1 MFKFDV
7 NNKVELPTFILRNK
21 SLHNLGS
28 IKGVQAFN
36 PTFNFNSCQEF
47 SCEVYKFE
55 NGVENPLWNKIKDN
69 KIIYIPE
76 LQEQYEIGVSIDD
89 EDATKKTITGKSLCE
104 AELSQRIL
112 RDIEINTESDISRD
126 DYSISVFYDET
137 NAKTS
142 ILNRIL
148 DKVPH
153 YKIGYVAPTLRGIS
167 RAFNIDGTSIYD
179 FMTGDLAEEYDCLF
193 VFDSL
198 TRTINCYDLLN
209 YCPSCKKRFDSSES
223 HYKMICPKCNNA
235 DNIIKGYG
243 DDTTV
248 FISKENL
255 ANSIN
260 LQTNKDE
267 VKNMLK
273 IIGGD
278 DDITAAVSY
287 LTMNNGYIINITED
301 MKSDMSTTLAKKV
314 DEYNKK
320 LKEVEPEYEA
330 LTSQYYTS
338 LTRQLEL
345 EHSMSPTVDIKN
357 DSTAQKELDKI
368 QITTVSFPPQTN
380 IKTIG
385 VQFVNNAIKPLARL
399 FVDTGHFRVSID
411 DGAKYTSPT
420 WRGTIKVTDI
430 NSNEDKSKTISVT
443 VDNDYEKYVKEKIKK
458 TLGKSELKDI
468 EYDWTKYSLERLNSF
483 QSAYQDVVDI
493 LVTMKDESL
502 NNQTE
507 DIFDKFYQ
515 KYYDKLIAIQKQI
528 VVREKEID
536 DIKKEINNTLALMT
550 EKQKLV
556 DMKTFFGSNYVELC
570 TYLREDTYSNDNYI
584 SDGLSDTEV
593 INRAKELIEA
603 AKKECSKQSEISYTL
618 SADINNLMVMKE
630 FEPLWSRFKLGNW
643 LRLEADEKIYRLRL
657 ISYSFDFSDLS
668 KINVEFSN
676 LSKVDG
682 ITTDTQSILEQAS
695 SLSTTISY
703 IQQQSQKNNATSLI
717 LDNWTQQGFIDT
729 LGMVSD
735 ANNQSIVMDSHGLL
749 AQRWDE
755 FQNDYDS
762 RKIKIINNGVYL
774 TTDNFETMK
783 CGIGEFYYTDPIT
796 KQKVQSY
803 GLIAD
808 TIIGKIIL
816 GEKVGIYNANNS
828 MSFDENGLV
837 ITTNGSDDKQ
847 TNAFTIQKQ
856 TIVDDTVVTK
866 KMMYIDENGNL
877 CMGNGTSIS
886 WGEVNSPNIS
896 DITGLTEELGDVN
909 ETLDAMNDSYT
920 LVPSEKLDMKNEWGK
935 IQAEYPKN
943 IELADAF
950 GLSKDSVINSYTTA
964 YNALKNEIPNCGL
977 NKLNENTKLST
988 LDIYTRLNDYYS
1000 KNVDLA
1006 AKINTKSK
1014 ELADTAS
1021 KNLNDFVSIDYAEDL
1036 KDINKQIDAKS
1047 DVYYQ
1052 DTQPHPE
1059 YKNIPNNENYNLFVG
1074 DLWYDTTSN
1083 SKKTYVYTKQ
1093 KKDSNYDYVWREM
1106 EVPSDIFDL
1115 IDGKACIYVSKPNK
1129 YDVGDLIIPAT
1140 TFVVDN
1146 VTFSAS
1152 KVYKATT
1159 NSNTIFK
1166 VSDWKE
1172 INYTD
1177 DSKWIAWTSD
1187 SGEFGKYKTDI
1198 QNQFDGKANCTYGGS
1213 TPPDNPEKGDLWFC
1227 TANSKTYDANKAYM
1241 YDGSK
1246 WQEANGVPD
1255 NVWDIAD
1262 GKSSIFVVKPNKA
1275 ISSLDNNFYHKNDIW
1290 ILEDSMTLNEKY
1302 YSKGS
1307 ILTATSDSKSFVESH
1322 WVEKVRYTDDTTA
1335 NLAISDSVLT
1345 PAEKRELF
1353 VIKDNIEQEYEKYS
1367 TIAKSLNLTYTDYTT
1382 AYDNLINFLN
1392 STVLVNT
1399 SNSTT
1404 LTQSQVSEYKKHFN
1418 SYYSQHSIIIE
1429 NIQNKTNSNVDDAHQ
1444 AANKADKKAQESLDS
1459 ISEMSADNKIT
1470 PVEKIQLREKYQ
1482 QEEQNYTTI
1491 VTAYKDATYL
1501 DRSNSKSTT
1510 LNINESQQYKNYT
1523 SYYSNI
1529 KTMCQVILNDMTS
1542 TYNMP
1547 DTGNYSR
1554 TTYNTHWK
1562 KYYNSYQTLLNFL
1575 NQVFA
1580 STATRAEIEGLEL
1593 IERLGY
1599 DGTSINE
1606 THINSP
1612 VIEGGKLFIGNRDN
1626 IFAEITKDGKL
1637 IARACEIREQS
1648 TIAGFT
1654 FVKYKKYDNSEKKE
1668 IEIIG
1673 LENNTSQEIAN
1684 VGIHSS
1690 GGWAMFAGARSIF
1703 TENPNSL
1710 ENIRGEYHLP
1720 HQFSVGHEGNV
1731 YCTNLM
1737 IGNRTPV
1744 FNANGTLN
1752 VEATSKNS
1760 WTGGN
1765 LSVRGNGVFYKG
1777 VIIGNNTN
1785 SGSLNLIGECYI
1797 GNKNKPGTITAI
1809 ATVNIGEEEKYSNV
1823 NIIGNVTIGNSSLT
1837 TKPIINMFGSC
1848 NISNGL
1854 TVAGDTTA
1862 FKTNVH
1868 IGTDENEKTR
1878 KQLHV
1883 NGYCKVSQNLDIGGN
1898 LSINSGHVAIKGSSA
1913 GKLAILGYKTPDTW
1927 VWINTGLVNNDMEQ
1941 AIVISGNLRVDG
1953 GLYITGNAKA
1963 RLVKTEHFGNVTMS
1977 AYETTTPYFGDIG
1990 SGETDEFCKCYI
2002 YLDEIFKETIIENT
2016 EYYIFL
2022 QVYGNNN
2029 VYVSEKY
2036 EDYFVIKS
2044 NSPSVKFDWEIKCRQ
2059 KDTDNMRMDVIDI
2072 ETEEDN

>member
-1 MFKFDV
+1 MFKFDI

-89 EDATKKTITGKSLCE
+89 EDSTKKTITGKSLCE

-126 DYSISVFYDET
+126 DYKISVFYDET

-167 RAFNIDGTSIYD
+167 RAFSIDGTSIYD

-287 LTMNNGYIINITED
+287 LTMNNGYIINITEG
-301 MKSDMSTTLAKKV
+301 MKSDMSTSLAEKV
-314 DEYNKK
+314 DDYSKK
-320 LKEVEPEYEA
+320 LKELEPEYEA

-345 EHSMSPTVDIKN
+345 EHSMAPTVDIKN

-368 QITTVSFPPQTN
+368 QIETIAFPKNTVFSQITIEN
-380 IKTIG
+380 SIK
-385 VQFVNNAIKPLARL
+385 ALAKL
-399 FVDTGHFRVSID
+399 EIDTGHFSFSLNGNYNASTKIWNGSFTVTNLSTD
-411 DGAKYTSPT
+411 ESATSNK
-420 WRGTIKVTDI
+420 RNITITNTDYQTYI
-430 NSNEDKSKTISVT
+430 EQ
-443 VDNDYEKYVKEKIKK
+443 KIAK
-458 TLGKSELKDI
+458 TLGKSEVKDI
-468 EYDWTKYSLERLNSF
+468 EYDWSQYSLQRLSGF

-493 LVTMKDESL
+493 LINMKSQALND

-507 DIFDKFYQ
+507 TEYNEIYQ

-536 DIKKEINNTLALMT
+536 DVKKEINNTLALMT

-618 SADINNLMVMKE
+618 TADINNLMVMKD

-749 AQRWDE
+749 AQMWDE
-755 FQNDYDS
+755 FKNEYDS

-774 TTDNFETMK
+774 TTDNFKTMK
-783 CGIGEFYYTDPIT
+783 CGIGEFYYIDPVT

-877 CMGNGTSIS
+877 CMGAGTSIS
-886 WGEVNSPNIS
+886 WDDVNSPNIS
-896 DITGLTEELGDVN
+896 NITGLTEELNGVN
-909 ETLDAMNDSYT
+909 KTLDDMNDSYT
-920 LVPSEKLDMKNEWGK
+920 LVPSEKLDMKYEWDK
-935 IQAEYPKN
+935 IQNEYSKN
-943 IELADAF
+943 IELAEVF
-950 GLSKDSVINSYTTA
+950 NLSTDSVVTKYTASYSTLEA
-964 YNALKNEIPNCGL
+964 EICNCGL
-977 NKLNENTKLST
+977 DEDKLNENTILST
-988 LDIYTRLNDYYS
+988 LDIYTKLNDYYS

-1006 AKINTKSK
+1006 TKINTKSK
-1014 ELADTAS
+1014 ELAD
-1021 KNLNDFVSIDYAEDL
+1021 
-1036 KDINKQIDAKS
+1036 
-1047 DVYYQ
+1047 
-1052 DTQPHPE
+1052 
-1059 YKNIPNNENYNLFVG
+1059 
-1074 DLWYDTTSN
+1074 
-1083 SKKTYVYTKQ
+1083 
-1093 KKDSNYDYVWREM
+1093 
-1106 EVPSDIFDL
+1106 
-1115 IDGKACIYVSKPNK
+1115 
-1129 YDVGDLIIPAT
+1129 
-1140 TFVVDN
+1140 
-1146 VTFSAS
+1146 
-1152 KVYKATT
+1152 
-1159 NSNTIFK
+1159 
-1166 VSDWKE
+1166 
-1172 INYTD
+1172 
-1177 DSKWIAWTSD
+1177 
-1187 SGEFGKYKTDI
+1187 
-1198 QNQFDGKANCTYGGS
+1198 
-1213 TPPDNPEKGDLWFC
+1213 
-1227 TANSKTYDANKAYM
+1227 
-1241 YDGSK
+1241 
-1246 WQEANGVPD
+1246 
-1255 NVWDIAD
+1255 IAD
-1262 GKSSIFVVKPNKA
+1262 
-1275 ISSLDNNFYHKNDIW
+1275 
-1290 ILEDSMTLNEKY
+1290 E
-1302 YSKGS
+1302 
-1307 ILTATSDSKSFVESH
+1307 
-1322 WVEKVRYTDDTTA
+1322 TA
-1335 NLAISDSVLT
+1335 NLAVSDSVIT
-1345 PAEKRELF
+1345 PSEKRDLI
-1353 VIKDNIEQEYEKYS
+1353 VTQDNIKQEYTKY
-1367 TIAKSLNLTYTDYTT
+1367 TAIAKDLDIDYTNYT
-1382 AYDNLINFLN
+1382 TNYNNLITLLN
-1392 STVLVNT
+1392 SILKDLTISTKLNT
-1399 SNSTT
+1399 NK
-1404 LTQSQVSEYKKHFN
+1404 VADYKNKFN
-1418 SYYSQHSIIIE
+1418 SYYTQRSLIIKQ
-1429 NIQNKTNSNVDDAHQ
+1429 IQDKTNTNVDNAQ
-1444 AANKADKKAQESLDS
+1444 SSANEANKKAQESLDS

-1542 TYNMP
+1542 TYNMS

-1854 TVAGDTTA
+1854 TVAGGTTAFKTNVHIGTSDSNKNLNINGNCKISGDCEFPSIVGTIGFKGEGDIHIGTDKSTKDLHVNGCCNVSQNLDIGGNLSVRGNGVFYNGLTVAGGTTA